1 MQMRQVIINLYGHK
15 SDLFT
20 INSCR
25 FFFMLLIAFF
35 VCALLGNY
43 ASPSSSNS
51 FIKKERDMDLKEDLL
66 IADWLKSFQVR
77 GKWDPS
83 GIFSANVLSKNAKN
97 KRKNAAMCMCAR
109 DS

>member
-1 MQMRQVIINLYGHK
+1 
-15 SDLFT
+15 
-20 INSCR
+20 
-25 FFFMLLIAFF
+25 
-35 VCALLGNY
+35 
-43 ASPSSSNS
+43 
-51 FIKKERDMDLKEDLL
+51 MDLKEDLL